1 MIKGHT
7 LKCFIELPVLVSLS
21 TSYAD
26 SSVTNSEY
34 SVRWNPDLQFSCKI
48 TITSHCKGH
57 LKAALP
63 KYQITQ
69 EIATLTG
76 SSFKLTQNET
86 GTSLKKIGLSL
97 INQSLLLNVI
107 FFLFDANVTF
117 VQETGD
123 NPE

>member
-34 SVRWNPDLQFSCKI
+34 SERWNPDLQFSAKI

-69 EIATLTG
+69 EIATQGVPSNSPRMKQAL
-76 SSFKLTQNET
+76 
-86 GTSLKKIGLSL
+86 
-97 INQSLLLNVI
+97 V
-107 FFLFDANVTF
+107 
-117 VQETGD
+117 
-123 NPE
+123 